1 MPGADKAGPVADR
14 AIKDLEALRTSL
26 TRSLSQLLLRLDTE
40 PGEDSLVRRQAQ
52 TQAAVYRQVVR
63 LLAEQGVKKAQT
75 IAGERAAQAVEAVVG
90 DPGDLTTDVKRELDR
105 IVKDQND
112 EVAKAF
118 GEATQEIRRAIN
130 AGTTNGQSLAAL
142 TNAVGERLGAAVTK
156 AQAAVDAGI
165 MGAGRHAVVS
175 AAQATAKADGV
186 DLVYRYV
193 GPKDAKNRP
202 FCRPLV
208 GKTYTEKQIAK
219 MDNGQVGDVFTFAGG
234 YNCRHSW
241 APVVKE

>member
-1 MPGADKAGPVADR
+1 MAGADKAGPVADR

-40 PGEDSLVRRQAQ
+40 DGTDSLKRRQAQ

-63 LLAEQGVKKAQT
+63 VLEEQGVRKAQT
-75 IAGERAAQAVEAVVG
+75 VAGERAAQAVEAVVG
-90 DPGDLTTDVKRELDR
+90 KAGDLPTDVRDELDR
-105 IVKDQND
+105 IVKGQND

-118 GEATQEIRRAIN
+118 GEAADDIRRAIN

-142 TNAVGERLGAAVTK
+142 TNAVAERVGVAVTK
-156 AQAAVDAGI
+156 AQSAVDSAV

-175 AAQATAKADGV
+175 VARQSAKTDGL
-186 DLVYRYV
+186 DIKYKYI
-193 GPKDAKNRP
+193 GPLDVKTRP
-202 FCRPLV
+202 FCRKV
-208 GKTYTEKQIAK
+208 INKTFTEKQIEK
-219 MDNGQVGDVFTFAGG
+219 MDNGQGLDVFTFCGG

-241 APVVKE
+241 APVLD